1 MKKLLAIL
9 ISLFLISGVY
19 AKQYL
24 YKITQ
29 KSGFLYCFNSTVKIK
44 EELEKTLLNLITRG
58 FSIVQVISVEADGYT
73 IGYTI
78 IYEDKK

>member
-29 KSGFLYCFNSTVKIK
+29 KSGFVYTFGNTVKLK
-44 EELEKTLLNLITRG
+44 EDLEKTLLDLIARG
-58 FSIVQVISVEADGYT
+58 FSIVQVIPTEADGYT

-78 IYEDKK
+78 IYEDNK

>member
-9 ISLFLISGVY
+9 ISLFLASGVY

-24 YKITQ
+24 YTITQ
-29 KSGFLYCFNSTVKIK
+29 KSGFVYSYSSTVKIK
-44 EELEKTLLNLITRG
+44 GDLEKALLDLITRG
-58 FSIVQVISVEADGYT
+58 FSIVQVIPTEADGYT

-78 IYEDKK
+78 IYEDNK